1 MGKLAALGCITL
13 VLAGCAG
20 GARESACEVLSPAT
34 IEVPT
39 TQNNQRI
46 EQKSGEPAGE
56 PVEQRC

>member
-1 MGKLAALGCITL
+1 MGKLATFGCITL

-20 GARESACEVLSPAT
+20 GRESACEVLSPAP

-39 TQNNQRI
+39 TQNDQRI
-46 EQKSGEPAGE
+46 EQKSGQPAGE